1 MKPLLR
7 GGKRLLWLLFLPLP
21 VLGQS
26 GDADTGEVLELES
39 RVTGNREQPK
49 VFSVVPWQTPESAPP
64 DYDPLWNQLGDLFSQ
79 IEREEVLRALDSE
92 HPGGNPSASPE
103 TKRR

>member
-1 MKPLLR
+1 MNMR
-7 GGKRLLWLLFLPLP
+7 FGGGKVLLWVLFLPLP
-21 VLGQS
+21 LLGQPDS
-26 GDADTGEVLELES
+26 GEVLELES

-79 IEREEVLRALDSE
+79 VEREELLRSLESRE
-92 HPGGNPSASPE
+92 ASGE
-103 TKRR
+103 SNTN